1 MSHSLQYQAFG
12 RRVIDPAATVG
23 QIMENHGQDASSSL
37 YAIRSW
43 TQTRP
48 ENLVQQTEADSS
60 GALEYPMPTSLSQ
73 EGLMSD
79 YQYPAYLPDNL
90 PLCDSAAPHNLAFGA
105 SLSASIPD
113 HGISPTGFLQQD
125 GNFDN
130 NPQFTVPQLEPAA
143 GSNTF
148 DSSTLP
154 SFSPHQLQ
162 NFVIPSDIYNAREDL
177 VQNIRDATDSSA
189 TLAHRLQQAVEP
201 SFAPN
206 SGQIT
211 HPRGSFAK
219 AGNSDNR
226 KASHST
232 SATEMF
238 QARILQSRQDATFS
252 CVNDSQIEFDRLF
265 DSGHKYYLPVD
276 NKQRSLEIHLG
287 RILRHIGL
295 GFPQAPLIKPKTVL
309 DLGTGTGGWAMEGKS
324 HSFGKD
330 HLFDTVALG

>member
-1 MSHSLQYQAFG
+1 
-12 RRVIDPAATVG
+12 
-23 QIMENHGQDASSSL
+23 MENHGQDACSSL

-48 ENLVQQTEADSS
+48 ENLVQQPGADSS
-60 GALEYPMPTSLSQ
+60 GILEYRMPTSLSQ

-105 SLSASIPD
+105 SLSTSIPD
-113 HGISPTGFLQQD
+113 HGIFPTGFLQQD

-130 NPQFTVPQLEPAA
+130 NPQFTVPQLEPVA

-148 DSSTLP
+148 DSSTLS
-154 SFSPHQLQ
+154 SFSPHQWQ
-162 NFVIPSDIYNAREDL
+162 NFVIPSDVYDARQDL
-177 VQNIRDATDSSA
+177 VRSRPYLLQRADTLPSNIGGATDSSA

-201 SFAPN
+201 SYAPN

-219 AGNSDNR
+219 AGNSGNR
-226 KASHST
+226 KASRST
-232 SATEMF
+232 SATEMV